1 MNGQSRETGNIGLHK
16 TQEEDKQNTT
26 KTTQKTKNM
35 NNSNILVITISKHT
49 ETNTIRHDPPP
60 HPYKQLEVNNE

>member
-49 ETNTIRHDPPP
+49 ETNTIRHDPPTP
-60 HPYKQLEVNNE
+60 TNNWR